1 VADESG
7 ASTAKLFGMTGA
19 IRDAD
24 EDAFAELVERHR
36 RELHAHCY
44 RMLGSVHDA
53 DDALQDALL
62 GAWRGRSRFEG
73 RGSLRAWLYAIA
85 TNASL
90 RVLEGRRRRGL
101 PGGAGI
107 ADDPRAPLAPPLAES
122 VWIEPYPDELLRYE
136 DREGVELA
144 YVAALQ
150 LLAPNQR
157 AALLLRDGLGFSARE
172 TAAMLGTTVASVNSA
187 LQRARAK
194 LERERPAR
202 SQQETLRAL
211 GDERSRELV
220 ARLVDA
226 WNRADVAAIVAM
238 LSEDVSFSMPPLP
251 TWLRG
256 RDDVAAFL
264 SGRVFRSTWRFEA
277 TTAGGQPAM
286 VGHRRDPGSGRFE
299 LGALTVL
306 TFEGEL
312 IAAMTAFMGPG
323 VLGRFRPG
331 ETVRDLEDLDPGPMI
346 QSPDNALNR

>member
-1 VADESG
+1 
-7 ASTAKLFGMTGA
+7 MTEA

-24 EDAFAELVERHR
+24 EDAFAELIEPHR

-62 GAWRGRSRFEG
+62 GAWKGRSGFEG
-73 RGSLRAWLYAIA
+73 RSSLRTWLYTIA

-90 RVLEGRRRRGL
+90 RILEGRKRREL
-101 PGGAGI
+101 PGGAGSG
-107 ADDPRAPLAPPLAES
+107 DDPRAPLAEPLAES

-150 LLAPNQR
+150 LLPPNQR
-157 AALLLRDGLGFSARE
+157 AALLLREVLGFSARE
-172 TAAMLGTTVASVNSA
+172 TAEILETSVASVNSA

-220 ARLVDA
+220 ARFVDA
-226 WNRADVAAIVAM
+226 WNRADVSAIVAM
-238 LSEDVSFSMPPLP
+238 LSEDASFSMPPLP
-251 TWLRG
+251 TWFRG
-256 RDDVAAFL
+256 RDDIAAFL
-264 SGRVFRSTWRFEA
+264 TARVFRSTWRFEV
-277 TTAGGQPAM
+277 TSAGGQPAM
-286 VGHRRDPGSGRFE
+286 VGRRRNPDSGRYE
-299 LGALTVL
+299 LGVLTVF

-312 IAAMTAFMGPG
+312 HRRDHRVP
-323 VLGRFRPG
+323 RPG
-331 ETVRDLEDLDPGPMI
+331 RARTLSAGGDR
-346 QSPDNALNR
+346 ARHR

>member
-1 VADESG
+1 
-7 ASTAKLFGMTGA
+7 MTEA

-24 EDAFAELVERHR
+24 EDAFAELVEPHR

-53 DDALQDALL
+53 DDALQEALL
-62 GAWRGRSRFEG
+62 GAWKGLSGFEG
-73 RGSLRAWLYAIA
+73 RSSLRSWLYTIA

-90 RVLEGRRRRGL
+90 RVLEGRKRRAL
-101 PGGAGI
+101 PGGTGSG
-107 ADDPRAPLAPPLAES
+107 DDPRAPLAEPLAES

-150 LLAPNQR
+150 LLPPNQR
-157 AALLLRDGLGFSARE
+157 AALLLRDVLGFSARE
-172 TAAMLGTTVASVNSA
+172 TAEILETSVASVNSA

-220 ARLVDA
+220 ARFVDA

-238 LSEDVSFSMPPLP
+238 LSEDASFSMPPLP
-251 TWLRG
+251 TWFRG
-256 RDDVAAFL
+256 RDDIAAFL
-264 SGRVFRSTWRFEA
+264 TARIFRSTWRFEV
-277 TTAGGQPAM
+277 TTRRRTARDARPPARSRQRALRAPRAHG
-286 VGHRRDPGSGRFE
+286 VHVRGRADRGDHRVPR
-299 LGALTVL
+299 
-306 TFEGEL
+306 
-312 IAAMTAFMGPG
+312 PG
-323 VLGRFRPG
+323 VLARFRPG
-331 ETVRDLEDLDPGPMI
+331 
-346 QSPDNALNR
+346 SPTDDSGR